1 MRRRQKRDE
10 KAQIK
15 KRLISWTNFQ
25 IKEDL
30 ENKGRGIRFRLQD
43 EIGRESNLRN

>member
-1 MRRRQKRDE
+1 MRMGQKKDE

-15 KRLISWTNFQ
+15 KRLNSWTNFQ

-30 ENKGRGIRFRLQD
+30 ENKGRGKRFRVQD
-43 EIGRESNLRN
+43 EIERESN